1 MHHKFCLS
9 CLKFIIVNEKKKH
22 VVFKGKSEE
31 LSIPTTGRREMC
43 EEFSSALLFREK
55 NRREYEY

>member
-1 MHHKFCLS
+1 LS